1 MISKNPPF
9 NCAFPSYFG
18 LMTTSKQPNHHQND
32 HRDCQKMGRLPQKG
46 HVSEVFLELET
57 FSKQERPTPW
67 AIGIGNIVWWTS
79 FFVVSCNIKKGLQF
93 FSPWEPP
100 PFFFSFFL
108 LQQSNHWG
116 ASFCWRFGFWGCF
129 QFGLRCWQVG
139 SAPGSDLAMF
149 KEPMK
154 RCLGETHEGSDW
166 SERFWSRFS
175 KLVTSLNFVCF
186 RSHFRV

>member
-100 PFFFSFFL
+100 PFFFSFFFVTTIKPLGSFVL
-108 LQQSNHWG
+108 LKVWVLGVFPVRTSMLTGRICSRQW
-116 ASFCWRFGFWGCF
+116 
-129 QFGLRCWQVG
+129 
-139 SAPGSDLAMF
+139 PGN
-149 KEPMK
+149 
-154 RCLGETHEGSDW
+154 
-166 SERFWSRFS
+166 
-175 KLVTSLNFVCF
+175 V
-186 RSHFRV
+186 